1 MLILLS
7 RRKQIYK
14 DSKNITAATVKNKT
28 KSEISQVSI
37 AEVDRWYKS
46 NERTFLNFHKGNIKA
61 ECPSFPMNIF
71 IEPINACNMA
81 CPFCTTILATRDRKL
96 MPLSTLEKV
105 LDDLLEA
112 KIYPRLTFTGEG
124 EPFLNKQTCDMI
136 AMARARGFNTWSIN
150 NGTMLTKQ
158 RIDKLIAAKLNRIQ
172 FSIDSI
178 KPEVYE
184 QIRISKGNHSSYYNQ
199 VMGNILHFIKRN
211 YEAGSP
217 TYVTI
222 SSVQNSLNVDEE
234 KSFTEFWYSLPVNHV
249 FLQPLSTIQGANP
262 SGESEGIFFKGDQKS
277 KPVCSVPFG
286 NAIVNSDGSVNLCT
300 HDYDGVYSVGN
311 VIEESFVDIWNN
323 EKSKKLRQ
331 ALIDGE
337 VEEFVKMGHDCAKCN
352 NPLIGYGMEDY
363 HANSNIRLK
372 RLRSALD
379 ERSPVDGGAKK
390 FKNLKQQIE
399 NFPHIDG

>member
-1 MLILLS
+1 M
-7 RRKQIYK
+7 
-14 DSKNITAATVKNKT
+14 DPVNISDIEN
-28 KSEISQVSI
+28 
-37 AEVDRWYKS
+37 WYKN
-46 NERTFLNFHKGNIKA
+46 NERAFSDFHDEGIRA
-61 ECPSFPMNIF
+61 DCPSYPMNIF
-71 IEPINACNMA
+71 IEPVNACNMA

-96 MPLSTLEKV
+96 MPLSTLEKF
-105 LDDLLEA
+105 LDDLCEA

-124 EPFLNKQTCDMI
+124 EPFLHKQACDMI

-150 NGTMLTKQ
+150 NGTMLSKE

-184 QIRISKGNHSSYYNQ
+184 KIRISKGNKPSYYNQ

-222 SSVQNSLNVDEE
+222 SSVQNSLNIDEE

-262 SGESEGIFFKGDQKS
+262 AGESEGIFYKGEQKS

-311 VIEESFVDIWNN
+311 VKEESFEDIWNN
-323 EKSKKLRQ
+323 EKSRKLRQ

-352 NPLIGYGMEDY
+352 NPFIGYGMEDY
-363 HANSNIRLK
+363 RADSEIRME
-372 RLRSALD
+372 RLLSALGEQSLVD
-379 ERSPVDGGAKK
+379 ESTVKYD
-390 FKNLKQQIE
+390 NLMMQID